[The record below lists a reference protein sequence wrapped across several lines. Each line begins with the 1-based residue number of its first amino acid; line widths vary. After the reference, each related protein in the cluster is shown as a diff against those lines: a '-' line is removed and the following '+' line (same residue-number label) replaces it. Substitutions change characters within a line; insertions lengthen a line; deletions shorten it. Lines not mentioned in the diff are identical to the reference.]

1 MFLSNNSEGRTVMK
15 KLVVTLHVR
24 VNEEY
29 SEALV
34 ENYFRGILSLEEEA
48 IGDCIVDHVFAHE
61 FKEKE

>member
-1 MFLSNNSEGRTVMK
+1 MFLSYNSEVGMVMK

-24 VNEEY
+24 VNDEY

-34 ENYFRGILSLEEEA
+34 ENYFRGLLSLEEEV